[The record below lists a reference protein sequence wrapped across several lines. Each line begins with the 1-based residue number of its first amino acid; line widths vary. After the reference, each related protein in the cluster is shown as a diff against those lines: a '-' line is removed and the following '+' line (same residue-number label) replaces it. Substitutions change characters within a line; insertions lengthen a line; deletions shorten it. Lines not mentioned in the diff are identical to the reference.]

1 MLTKTAATPL
11 AILPIKFRQKPCF
24 KFNYYIRV
32 ILLKPDLH
40 KELPPL
46 ATIEES
52 TVTENAIVARF
63 VASRRKYLYA
73 KRGLDIFFSILA
85 IAFVLSWLVPIIAVW
100 IKLGS
105 KGPVFF
111 SQNRVGRNGKIFR
124 CLKFRTMV
132 TNEDADEKPAD
143 ENDDRITRAGRF
155 LRKTN
160 IDELPQLFNVLGG
173 DMSLAGPRP
182 HMLSDCTRFSFVIS
196 SYKFRSLVKPG
207 ITGLAQIKGYHGP
220 AKEYDGIVNRYYW
233 DAVYVRKA
241 GLRLDLKI
249 LGKTVLISGK
259 TFFSVLFKGGK

>member
-1 MLTKTAATPL
+1 MLKT
-11 AILPIKFRQKPCF
+11 
-24 KFNYYIRV
+24 
-32 ILLKPDLH
+32 DLH
-40 KELPPL
+40 KELSPL
-46 ATIEES
+46 AVIEDT
-52 TVTENAIVARF
+52 TVTENAIIARF

-73 KRGLDIFFSILA
+73 KRALDISVSFFA
-85 IAFVLSWLVPIIAVW
+85 IVLVLSWLLPLIAVW

-132 TNEDADEKPAD
+132 TNDDADEKPAD
-143 ENDDRITRAGRF
+143 ENDRRITKAGRF

-160 IDELPQLFNVLGG
+160 IDELPQFFNVLAG
-173 DMSLAGPRP
+173 DMSLTGPRP
-182 HMLSDCTRFSFVIS
+182 HMLSDCLRFSFVIS

-207 ITGLAQIKGYHGP
+207 ITGLAQVKGFHGP

-241 GLRLDLKI
+241 GLKLDLKI
-249 LGKTVLISGK
+249 LVKTVEIGCR
-259 TFFSVLFKGGK
+259 TFFRVLFDK

>member
-1 MLTKTAATPL
+1 MAATRL
-11 AILPIKFRQKPCF
+11 LILPIIWSQKPLC
-24 KFNYYIRV
+24 FNYRHTP
-32 ILLKPDLH
+32 ILLKTDLH
-40 KELPPL
+40 KELSPL
-46 ATIEES
+46 AAIEET

-63 VASRRKYLYA
+63 VASRRNYLYA
-73 KRGLDIFFSILA
+73 KRALDISVSFFVIVFL
-85 IAFVLSWLVPIIAVW
+85 LSWLWPLVAVW

-132 TNEDADEKPAD
+132 TNDDADEKPAD
-143 ENDDRITRAGRF
+143 ENDHRITKAGKF

-160 IDELPQLFNVLGG
+160 IDELPQFFNVLAG
-173 DMSLAGPRP
+173 DMSLTGPRP
-182 HMLSDCTRFSFVIS
+182 HMLSDCMRFSFVIS

-207 ITGLAQIKGYHGP
+207 ITGLAQVKGYHGP

-241 GLRLDLKI
+241 ELRLDLKI
-249 LGKTVLISGK
+249 LAKTVQIGCK
-259 TFFSVLFKGGK
+259 TFFRVLFAGKTGSR